1 MANKVSL
8 SNNSGSKVSRLT
20 QEAICLFGQQI
31 VNQCRQVS
39 IEELATEA
47 KQVAEGARQLREL
60 SGQPEQQRAIIKGM
74 DELTALA
81 LCRWLI
87 EPRCMAPFMA
97 RHTH

>member
-8 SNNSGSKVSRLT
+8 SNNLGSKVSRLT

-60 SGQPEQQRAIIKGM
+60 SGHPEQQRTIIKGM
-74 DELTALA
+74 DELTAMA

-87 EPRCMAPFMA
+87 EPHCMIPFLA